1 MTLKELTDLDMARQ
15 RLKYPNHPETLIIR
29 TKFTDKTANGLAKCI
44 EFFIQHKGG
53 IARRINT
60 MGRYLPG
67 KSISKGF
74 YGNVNTKGKYIPTT
88 SVLGAADF
96 SILINGIN
104 WECEIKI
111 GKDRQSDNQKEYQ
124 KRIESSGGHY
134 SIVRNFTDFIEQYN
148 KLISTL

>member
-1 MTLKELTDLDMARQ
+1 MTLSELSDLELEQ
-15 RLKYPNHPETLIIR
+15 QKLKHPNFPVDYLVR

-44 EFFIQHKGG
+44 EFFINHKGG

-67 KSISKGF
+67 KSIGRGF

-88 SVLGAADF
+88 SVLGAADI
-96 SILINGIN
+96 SILINGIA

-111 GKDRQSDNQKEYQ
+111 GKDRQSMAQKEYQ
-124 KRIESSGGHY
+124 IRIESSGGHY
-134 SIVRNFTDFIEQYN
+134 SIVKNFADFIAQYN
-148 KLISTL
+148 ELIATL